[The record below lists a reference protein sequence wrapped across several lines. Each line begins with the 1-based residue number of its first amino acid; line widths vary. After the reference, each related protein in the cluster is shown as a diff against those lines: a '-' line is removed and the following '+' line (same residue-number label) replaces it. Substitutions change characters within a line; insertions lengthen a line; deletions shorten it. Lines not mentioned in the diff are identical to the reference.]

1 MSASKS
7 TIGAVA
13 RPQNLLDSSEVFA
26 PRFSSGDVE
35 FDEVLGGGFVPGA
48 LVLLGGDPG
57 IGKSTLALQTAL
69 RLSLQGVNVL
79 YISGEESVQQIR
91 LRATRIDK
99 SVDLQVLADTNLDS
113 ILANLEAHHPALAVV
128 DSIQTI
134 TSDAV
139 NGVVGGVS
147 QVAYATNSLM
157 RLAKSLHI
165 TLLVIGHVTKEGM
178 LAGPKTLEHMVDT
191 VLYLEGERF
200 TTLRLLR
207 CNKNRFGSTGEVGV
221 FEMLDTGL
229 AQVSNPG
236 ALFLEHRS
244 GSVPGT
250 CVTAILEGN
259 KVLLLEVQAL
269 TNTSAFGYPK
279 RAASGFDV
287 NRLQLLVAI
296 MEKRLGAKL
305 QNQDIYINVAGGFE
319 LDERAA
325 DLPVVLAVLSSLY
338 SKPLP
343 ATLVAFAE
351 VGLAGEVRMVTQL
364 DKRIKEAAKLGFNEI
379 WTAKQKD
386 KTVRAGV
393 NGLGSITELSKIF
406 KD

>member
-1 MSASKS
+1 
-7 TIGAVA
+7 
-13 RPQNLLDSSEVFA
+13 
-26 PRFSSGDVE
+26 
-35 FDEVLGGGFVPGA
+35 
-48 LVLLGGDPG
+48 
-57 IGKSTLALQTAL
+57 
-69 RLSLQGVNVL
+69 
-79 YISGEESVQQIR
+79 
-91 LRATRIDK
+91 
-99 SVDLQVLADTNLDS
+99 
-113 ILANLEAHHPALAVV
+113 
-128 DSIQTI
+128 
-134 TSDAV
+134 
-139 NGVVGGVS
+139 
-147 QVAYATNSLM
+147 
-157 RLAKSLHI
+157 
-165 TLLVIGHVTKEGM
+165 
-178 LAGPKTLEHMVDT
+178 
-191 VLYLEGERF
+191 
-200 TTLRLLR
+200 
-207 CNKNRFGSTGEVGV
+207 
-221 FEMLDTGL
+221 L